1 MRISDWS
8 SDVFSS
14 DLLLTM
20 GVTGITPAGVST
32 QEAANLGKELTP
44 VGSQRAGNKD
54 GTSPEWTGKAS
65 FAPAMLTITRDQLES
80 LRKRLVKDIGDIV
93 TNPDAVSE
101 VLLLGQDVMDSD
113 PAKFQQVMKLVRG
126 MLTGDG
132 KLKSD
137 IDAVLATRGGKSVDG
152 LLAQVEQKKI
162 RLPALKDD
170 IAAVLTALKKRPDA
184 FSRMV
189 AAFDIG
195 KALDLA
201 ALVDS
206 STKGHSSADLM
217 LAYMSSYVKDRKSTR
232 LNFSH

>member
-8 SDVFSS
+8 SDVCSS
-14 DLLLTM
+14 DL
-20 GVTGITPAGVST
+20 
-32 QEAANLGKELTP
+32 
-44 VGSQRAGNKD
+44 
-54 GTSPEWTGKAS
+54 
-65 FAPAMLTITRDQLES
+65 
-80 LRKRLVKDIGDIV
+80 

-189 AAFDIG
+189 AEFRSEERRGG
-195 KALDLA
+195 KKCVSPCRSRWSPD
-201 ALVDS
+201 
-206 STKGHSSADLM
+206 H
-217 LAYMSSYVKDRKSTR
+217 
-232 LNFSH
+232 

>member
-8 SDVFSS
+8 SDVCSS
-14 DLLLTM
+14 DL
-20 GVTGITPAGVST
+20 
-32 QEAANLGKELTP
+32 
-44 VGSQRAGNKD
+44 
-54 GTSPEWTGKAS
+54 
-65 FAPAMLTITRDQLES
+65 
-80 LRKRLVKDIGDIV
+80 
-93 TNPDAVSE
+93 
-101 VLLLGQDVMDSD
+101 
-113 PAKFQQVMKLVRG
+113 
-126 MLTGDG
+126 GDG

-201 ALVDS
+201 ALVD
-206 STKGHSSADLM
+206 
-217 LAYMSSYVKDRKSTR
+217 RKSTR
-232 LNFSH
+232 LNSSH

>member
-8 SDVFSS
+8 SDVCSS
-14 DLLLTM
+14 DL
-20 GVTGITPAGVST
+20 
-32 QEAANLGKELTP
+32 
-44 VGSQRAGNKD
+44 
-54 GTSPEWTGKAS
+54 
-65 FAPAMLTITRDQLES
+65 
-80 LRKRLVKDIGDIV
+80 
-93 TNPDAVSE
+93 
-101 VLLLGQDVMDSD
+101 
-113 PAKFQQVMKLVRG
+113 
-126 MLTGDG
+126 
-132 KLKSD
+132 